1 MVDKLEKKV
10 FISFVLSTAIAAFLL
25 QVFSKTLAQ
34 HYDKFTLVAVTQLIA
49 FVLATFVVLAY
60 LGGSATAKEIARI
73 APKHWLY
80 ILLSAIVALVA
91 FLLSLH
97 TLKTEDISDHGI
109 LDTAASILIAMVG
122 GYLVFGEGASIRRI
136 LAIVVMIAAAVY
148 AVHN

>member
-80 ILLSAIVALVA
+80 ILLSAIVALVV

-97 TLKTEDISDHGI
+97 TLKTWDPLESTCRHAS
-109 LDTAASILIAMVG
+109 LSIL
-122 GYLVFGEGASIRRI
+122 
-136 LAIVVMIAAAVY
+136 
-148 AVHN
+148 